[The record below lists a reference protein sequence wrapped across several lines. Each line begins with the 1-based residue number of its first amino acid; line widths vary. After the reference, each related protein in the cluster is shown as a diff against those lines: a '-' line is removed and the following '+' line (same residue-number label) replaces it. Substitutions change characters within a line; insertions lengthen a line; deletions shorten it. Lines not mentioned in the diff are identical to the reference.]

1 MAPAFTVASAQPDEL
16 APAFEMIFRQHPEL
30 ERRSRVANALNLV
43 RQGDLMPEGI
53 WVARRGKVLI
63 GALVCLPLVGASALV
78 WPPQVLAG
86 IDTREAEDLLMQRA
100 SDWMRGRGVKL
111 AQALLTSEES
121 QLASPLERNGFTH
134 TTTLWY
140 LRHHLHFN
148 TASLPAEELLT
159 YRAYPTA
166 SPEVFQQTLGRTYEG
181 TLDCPEVNG
190 VRTLEEVLAGHRASA
205 LHDPERWWLAFDG
218 KKPVGVLLATASA
231 ETHGWDLAYV
241 GVIPEARGRGVG
253 RELVRK
259 ALFEARTAD
268 AECVTLSVDTRNR
281 PAWKLYLALG
291 FEPDDRREVYLAVWR

>member
-1 MAPAFTVASAQPDEL
+1 MAPAFTVASVQPDEL
-16 APAFEMIFRQHPEL
+16 APAFEMIFRLHPEA
-30 ERRSRVANALNLV
+30 ERRTRVANALNLV
-43 RQGDLMPEGI
+43 RQGDLISEGI
-53 WVARRGKVLI
+53 WVARRGKRLS
-63 GALVCLPLVGASALV
+63 GAMVCLPLVGASALV

-86 IDTREAEDLLMQRA
+86 VESREAEDLLMQRA
-100 SDWMRGRGVKL
+100 GDWMRGRGVKL
-111 AQALLTSEES
+111 AQALLTAEES
-121 QLASPLERNGFTH
+121 HLAPPLVRNGFTH
-134 TTTLWY
+134 ITSLCY

-148 TASLPAEELLT
+148 TASLPAEESLT
-159 YRAYPTA
+159 YRAYPTV

-190 VRTLEEVLAGHRASA
+190 VRTLEEVLAGHRASS
-205 LHDPERWWLAFDG
+205 LHDPKRWWLALDG
-218 KKPVGVLLATASA
+218 NKPVGVLLATASA

-259 ALFEARTAD
+259 VLFEARAAD